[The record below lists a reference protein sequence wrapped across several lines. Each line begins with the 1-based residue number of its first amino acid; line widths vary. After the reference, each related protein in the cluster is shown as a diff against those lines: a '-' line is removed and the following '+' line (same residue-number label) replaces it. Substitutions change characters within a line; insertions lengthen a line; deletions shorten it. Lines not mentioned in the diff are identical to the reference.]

1 MTQLIGNSIIKGRWQ
16 YKQMTDDLERPPVD
30 FIVTR
35 EDWCRYDLS
44 DNVILK
50 VKVVLTRVFKQQ
62 GQLYSDF
69 QPIYVI
75 LTNER
80 GSPDSNI
87 KSMEELQSL
96 TGKDIRFTAVSQD
109 WNEYVVDDGTT
120 IRIQPIVTKVV
131 KTSKFDRNGFPIY
144 LCNIQGNMTMNP
156 PPAS

>member
-1 MTQLIGNSIIKGRWQ
+1 
-16 YKQMTDDLERPPVD
+16 MTDDLERPPVD

-62 GQLYSDF
+62 GQLYCDF

-80 GSPDSNI
+80 GNPDSNT
-87 KSMEELQSL
+87 KSVEELQSL
-96 TGKDIRFTAVSQD
+96 AKEDVRFTAVSQD

-131 KTSKFDRNGFPIY
+131 KTSKFDRNGFPVY

-156 PPAS
+156 TTAS

>member
-1 MTQLIGNSIIKGRWQ
+1 MT
-16 YKQMTDDLERPPVD
+16 YDLERPPAD

-80 GSPDSNI
+80 GTPDSNI
-87 KSMEELQSL
+87 KSVEELQSL

-156 PPAS
+156 PTPS

>member
-1 MTQLIGNSIIKGRWQ
+1 
-16 YKQMTDDLERPPVD
+16 MTDLVRSPLD

-35 EDWCRYDLS
+35 EDWCIYDLS
-44 DNVILK
+44 DNAILK

-80 GSPDSNI
+80 GTPDSSI
-87 KSMEELQSL
+87 KSLQDLQSSIVR
-96 TGKDIRFTAVSQD
+96 DVHFTTITSD

-131 KTSKFDRNGFPIY
+131 KTSKFDPKGFPIY
-144 LCNIQGNMTMNP
+144 LCDIQGNMSTEP
-156 PPAS
+156 TA

>member
-1 MTQLIGNSIIKGRWQ
+1 
-16 YKQMTDDLERPPVD
+16 MTDLVRPPLD

-44 DNVILK
+44 DEAILK

-69 QPIYVI
+69 QPIHVI

-80 GSPDSNI
+80 GTPDSNI
-87 KSMEELQSL
+87 KSLQELQSS
-96 TGKDIRFTAVSQD
+96 IVREVRFTIIIQD

-120 IRIQPIVTKVV
+120 IKIQPIVTKVV
-131 KTSKFDRNGFPIY
+131 KTSKFDPRGFPVY
-144 LCNIQGNMTMNP
+144 LCDIQGNMDTESP
-156 PPAS
+156 S

>member
-1 MTQLIGNSIIKGRWQ
+1 MA
-16 YKQMTDDLERPPVD
+16 DLVRPPLD

-35 EDWCRYDLS
+35 EDWCRYNLS
-44 DNVILK
+44 DNAILK
-50 VKVVLTRVFKQQ
+50 VKVVLTRVYRRQ

-80 GSPDSNI
+80 GAPDSNI
-87 KSMEELQSL
+87 QSLHELQSSIVR
-96 TGKDIRFTAVSQD
+96 KVSFSTITQD

-131 KTSKFDRNGFPIY
+131 KTSKFDPKGFPIY
-144 LCNIQGNMTMNP
+144 LCDIRGNMDTEP
-156 PPAS
+156 HVL

>member
-1 MTQLIGNSIIKGRWQ
+1 
-16 YKQMTDDLERPPVD
+16 MTDLVRPPLD
-30 FIVTR
+30 FMVTR

-44 DNVILK
+44 DNAILK
-50 VKVVLTRVFKQQ
+50 VKVVLTRVFKHQ

-80 GSPDSNI
+80 GTPDSNI
-87 KSMEELQSL
+87 KSLQELQSSIV
-96 TGKDIRFTAVSQD
+96 TGVPFTTITQD

-131 KTSKFDRNGFPIY
+131 KTSKFDSKGFPIY
-144 LCNIQGNMTMNP
+144 LCDIQGNMNTDP
-156 PPAS
+156 TAS